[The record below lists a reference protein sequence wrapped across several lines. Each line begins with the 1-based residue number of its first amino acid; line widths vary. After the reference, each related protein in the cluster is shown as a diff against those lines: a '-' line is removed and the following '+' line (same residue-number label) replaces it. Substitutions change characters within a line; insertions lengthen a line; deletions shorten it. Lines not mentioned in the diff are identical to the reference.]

1 MKSLAYYFPRMI
13 LLIFVTEQ
21 SKRYPKSHTIWG
33 GSLYVCLLCILPY
46 FYPYTSS
53 LFAISCALKYQQFLD
68 SLEIVL
74 NIRLLFSETGIIHSL
89 S

>member
-33 GSLYVCLLCILPY
+33 GKSVCLSALHFTIFLPLYQLTFRNFLC
-46 FYPYTSS
+46 
-53 LFAISCALKYQQFLD
+53 LK
-68 SLEIVL
+68 IPTVP
-74 NIRLLFSETGIIHSL
+74 R
-89 S
+89 